1 MNDYTR
7 LLFERSLKQS
17 KLARQ
22 SAANLGL
29 GKDVQ
34 SNTAADYQKNL
45 YSDEAIVD
53 ALFKISDAV
62 GNSYLQITADFQ
74 DESRLTWDGTAHA
87 IRELL
92 RKLLEHL
99 APNDQV
105 LTQVWY
111 KQETGTAGPTQKQRV
126 RYILEQHKSD
136 SKRKQVVA
144 NIDMIDT
151 MIGSLIRDVYGRA
164 SDAAHRS
171 KDKTEAYRVLRYFDA
186 FAHDLLNL
194 RAS

>member
-53 ALFKISDAV
+53 ALFKISDAM

>member
-1 MNDYTR
+1 M
-7 LLFERSLKQS
+7 
-17 KLARQ
+17 
-22 SAANLGL
+22 
-29 GKDVQ
+29 
-34 SNTAADYQKNL
+34 
-45 YSDEAIVD
+45 D
-53 ALFKISDAV
+53 ALFKISDAM